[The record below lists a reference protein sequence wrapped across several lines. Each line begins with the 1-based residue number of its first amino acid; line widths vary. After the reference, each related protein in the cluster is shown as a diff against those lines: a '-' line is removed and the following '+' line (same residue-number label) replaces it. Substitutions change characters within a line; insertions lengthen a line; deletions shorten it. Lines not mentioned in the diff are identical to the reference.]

1 MEEIN
6 KFMEVC
12 RKAMNGDE
20 AAEDELD
27 LQSVQVTMP
36 KNKAN

>member
-6 KFMEVC
+6 KLMEVC

-27 LQSVQVTMP
+27 LQSVRVTMP
-36 KNKAN
+36 KNKAD